1 MDLLGIDTSEII
13 WKHVTQILISI
24 GRPINITSPYQIP
37 LIFIPNLTTTPT
49 LLELTAQSV
58 IILAMY
64 TLYTA
69 EYKLIKQYQTQQLND
84 IEKLKKWPR
93 TVLSFFVE
101 GLQTLI
107 QLAPFL
113 QYEINKRSQIP
124 NSKGKLIRK
133 YTQRILAFTPPHNN
147 QSYRG
152 TYTNI

>member
-1 MDLLGIDTSEII
+1 
-13 WKHVTQILISI
+13 
-24 GRPINITSPYQIP
+24 
-37 LIFIPNLTTTPT
+37 
-49 LLELTAQSV
+49 
-58 IILAMY
+58 MY

-69 EYKLIKQYQTQQLND
+69 EYKLIKQYQTHQLND

-133 YTQRILAFTPPHNN
+133 YTQRILAFTPKPHL
-147 QSYRG
+147 
-152 TYTNI
+152 TTTNLTEEHIQIYNHFWCTKTDLVQIEQNSLHFLHFHNYPP